1 MIPEIGNFECS
12 RCGEPIKHADLGQAT
27 AQLAERGIVIVCSGC
42 IGSSS
47 KPAVVLVGVKAKL

>member
-1 MIPEIGNFECS
+1 MVTEIGNFECS
-12 RCGEPIKHADLGQAT
+12 RCGEPIKHADLGNAT

-47 KPAVVLVGVKAKL
+47 KPAVALVDVKVKL